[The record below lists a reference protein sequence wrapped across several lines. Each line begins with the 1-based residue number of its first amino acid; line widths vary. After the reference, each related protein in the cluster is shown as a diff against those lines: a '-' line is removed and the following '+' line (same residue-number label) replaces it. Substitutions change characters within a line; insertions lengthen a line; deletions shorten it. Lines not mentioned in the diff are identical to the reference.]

1 MKIQHVIIIAVIIA
15 VISLGLQVASN
26 SKLQL
31 DLKNISS
38 KTNEQDV
45 AIKHLTV
52 MLNESVQMSDIKN
65 KAAEQDKLIQSLS
78 NELSISKQII
88 EKNNATISQLQQN
101 AEHLNNELQTL
112 SERLSSLEHKIP
124 PPQPSVN
131 TMPTPIVKPSVTNT
145 TSIPIVKPSVSNV
158 TNQTTIPINQ
168 TISMTKPDLK
178 ILSIAMFPNQ
188 LKVGDKP
195 KFAVTFQNI
204 SDKELMQ
211 NLVGCG
217 TNPSLHWDI
226 YPLSSVQNQ
235 PPSVNAGLTC
245 PPITKMVKPNDI
257 SVASGYATG
266 NGLYQITRDDVLN
279 VVLKLDLEDGSIS
292 GVQATIKFNVTAT
305 R

>member
-15 VISLGLQVASN
+15 AISLGLQVASN

-31 DLKNISS
+31 DLKNVSS

-52 MLNESVQMSDIKN
+52 LLNESMQMSDIKN
-65 KAAEQDKLIQSLS
+65 KAVEQDKLIQSLS
-78 NELSISKQII
+78 NELSISKKII
-88 EKNNATISQLQQN
+88 EKNNETISQLQQN
-101 AEHLNNELQTL
+101 TEHLNNELQTL

-124 PPQPSVN
+124 PPQPPVN
-131 TMPTPIVKPSVTNT
+131 AIPTPVVKPSVTNT
-145 TSIPIVKPSVSNV
+145 TSTPFVKPSVSNV
-158 TNQTTIPINQ
+158 TNQTAIPLNPTI
-168 TISMTKPDLK
+168 TMTKPDLK
-178 ILSIAMFPNQ
+178 ILSIAMFPDQ

-235 PPSVNAGLTC
+235 PPVNTGLTC
-245 PPITKMVKPNDI
+245 PPITKMIKPNDI

-292 GVQATIKFNVTAT
+292 GVQATMKFNVTTT